1 LLRLQVPRPASLP
14 DPIEY
19 GPYTGLYVIANQW
32 HALVDEILYRISPE
46 ADGSAIIIDPLDPA
60 KRGPSLRADAHGH
73 WSIDLRLRLL
83 GGAPP
88 KRVKARRD
96 LNLERRLELQG
107 EYNQVV
113 LQDEARNRAL
123 QVAQEVMT
131 RLEQGQNYTEA
142 QRAAKRKLFYD
153 LLKEQTEL
161 YLKLVN
167 SATERASLGIE
178 ISPADLRGMLEN
190 VVSNARKAVIVTEN
204 QRTAIIEAHPQFQ
217 GDARMREA
225 VITNTQAYL
234 KFLDTMSD
242 LNDQAIYWLELKD
255 DFLERLLNLDE
266 AGAQAFE
273 RLTRDRPF
281 DEINAISAKAM
292 QFASLPILAVKK
304 PNSDLPGSLLRIV
317 VPLGEQV
324 RSHCELRMYELSPSE
339 QLEVLTSL
347 TEQYGKSLDALQG
360 IKTLYADDLN
370 ESYFDRL
377 LKLVESLYQ
386 EVSGKLAAEI
396 KPEPKPRKRA
406 PKQSRVPTGRPQKK
420 VIRTR
425 SNGVLIGDLK
435 PAGTALPIEV
445 VELCSQVNNDVL
457 ATYSRHE
464 DVWDVVDVRRPAPAP
479 ATRSIK
485 AIRHDARALLDELE
499 ERLRRAQ
506 SYQKYCRHP
515 QEIEEI
521 MNNEADRFRA
531 VDEELGKALAASP
544 TSRTPADQ
552 ALSEQL
558 VNAIDRL
565 RAKGSQL
572 RTELSLQLPPTDGN
586 LTYLFEKNL
595 IQVALLGERKP
606 LKGARKDFLQE
617 YAVNDRDG
625 FPLWYAHFHYEKADT
640 PKADYSVAHL
650 KTKEQ
655 RREHYQSLLAK
666 ANNPYAVVNVH
677 RGQIGKALAQGKFL
691 PLAP

>member
-1 LLRLQVPRPASLP
+1 
-14 DPIEY
+14 
-19 GPYTGLYVIANQW
+19 
-32 HALVDEILYRISPE
+32 
-46 ADGSAIIIDPLDPA
+46 
-60 KRGPSLRADAHGH
+60 
-73 WSIDLRLRLL
+73 
-83 GGAPP
+83 
-88 KRVKARRD
+88 
-96 LNLERRLELQG
+96 
-107 EYNQVV
+107 
-113 LQDEARNRAL
+113 
-123 QVAQEVMT
+123 
-131 RLEQGQNYTEA
+131 
-142 QRAAKRKLFYD
+142 
-153 LLKEQTEL
+153 
-161 YLKLVN
+161 
-167 SATERASLGIE
+167 
-178 ISPADLRGMLEN
+178 
-190 VVSNARKAVIVTEN
+190 
-204 QRTAIIEAHPQFQ
+204 
-217 GDARMREA
+217 
-225 VITNTQAYL
+225 
-234 KFLDTMSD
+234 
-242 LNDQAIYWLELKD
+242 
-255 DFLERLLNLDE
+255 
-266 AGAQAFE
+266 
-273 RLTRDRPF
+273 
-281 DEINAISAKAM
+281 
-292 QFASLPILAVKK
+292 
-304 PNSDLPGSLLRIV
+304 
-317 VPLGEQV
+317 
-324 RSHCELRMYELSPSE
+324 MYELSPSE

-445 VELCSQVNNDVL
+445 VELRSQVNNDVL